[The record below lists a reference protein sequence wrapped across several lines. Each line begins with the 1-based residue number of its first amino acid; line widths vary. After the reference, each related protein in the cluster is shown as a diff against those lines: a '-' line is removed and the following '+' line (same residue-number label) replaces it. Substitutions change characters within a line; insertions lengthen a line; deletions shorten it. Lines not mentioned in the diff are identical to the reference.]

1 MGGFTLLPCAQIS
14 LLEGLFTGCYMP
26 GEGSCPAGGLCAQ
39 SKPQIQGVEVEG
51 EGLPSRSTAE
61 SHVQAPCSS
70 LGGWQASEQPLEG
83 RPSWPSQPQATSQ
96 PHVST
101 SAFALQMCF

>member
-1 MGGFTLLPCAQIS
+1 MGGFTLLPCAQVL
-14 LLEGLFTGCYMP
+14 LLEGPSLGVNVP
-26 GEGSCPAGGLCAQ
+26 GEGRCPAGGLCAET
-39 SKPQIQGVEVEG
+39 KPQIQGVEVEG
-51 EGLPSRSTAE
+51 EGLPCRSTAE

-70 LGGWQASEQPLEG
+70 LGGWQASEQPLED